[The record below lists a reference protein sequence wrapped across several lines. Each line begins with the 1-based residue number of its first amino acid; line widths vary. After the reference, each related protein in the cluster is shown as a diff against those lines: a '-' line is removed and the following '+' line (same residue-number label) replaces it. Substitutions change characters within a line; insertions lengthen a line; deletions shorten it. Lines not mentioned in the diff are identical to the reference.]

1 MQGVPVNRDDKGLWC
16 GARNLRRRKAE
27 SAAVQE
33 VQGQGFDEMKRAQVD
48 KVVSILEDWA
58 RWQQAYSVF
67 LGAPRRF
74 AWVRPWRVG
83 GYCGV
88 GRAEPGSGTTGS
100 GAGVVDACVD
110 SLEAPAQRAAIHRR
124 YLSAVYRMRDYEQA
138 LCAAHEALLVAF
150 LDKRLLVA

>member
-1 MQGVPVNRDDKGLWC
+1 MQGMPINRDDNGLWC

-27 SAAVQE
+27 SAAVSE

-58 RWQQAYSVF
+58 MWQRAYVVF
-67 LGAPRRF
+67 LGAPRRSLGF
-74 AWVRPWRVG
+74 DLG
-83 GYCGV
+83 GSAV
-88 GRAEPGSGTTGS
+88 TAESGEQNREVDDRDRCM
-100 GAGVVDACVD
+100 VVDACID
-110 SLEAPAQRAAIHRR
+110 SLKVPAQRAAIHRR

>member
-1 MQGVPVNRDDKGLWC
+1 MQVMPVNRDDKGLWC

-27 SAAVQE
+27 IAAVSE

-58 RWQQAYSVF
+58 RWQREYSVF
-67 LGAPRRF
+67 LGAPRRSLGF
-74 AWVRPWRVG
+74 DLGGSAVTAESGEQNREVDDRDRWR
-83 GYCGV
+83 
-88 GRAEPGSGTTGS
+88 
-100 GAGVVDACVD
+100 VVDACID
-110 SLEAPAQRAAIHRR
+110 SLKVPAQRAAIHRR

-138 LCAAHEALLVAF
+138 LCAAHEALLVEF

>member
-1 MQGVPVNRDDKGLWC
+1 MQGMPINRDDNGLWC

-27 SAAVQE
+27 SAAVSE
-33 VQGQGFDEMKRAQVD
+33 VQGQGFDDVKRDQVD

-67 LGAPRRF
+67 LGAPRRSLGF
-74 AWVRPWRVG
+74 DLG
-83 GYCGV
+83 GSAV
-88 GRAEPGSGTTGS
+88 TAESGEQNREV
-100 GAGVVDACVD
+100 ADRERCKIVDACVD
-110 SLEAPAQRAAIHRR
+110 SLKVPAQKAAIHRR
-124 YLSAVYRMRDYEQA
+124 YLCSVYRMRDYEQM